1 MKNAECGGRM
11 KLRKHKASRMD
22 VKIPVSMVEC
32 YVKKNSLVIQ
42 SKDFLKTLSSAV
54 LNGGLCQAKTIINHQ
69 VSKSYRHSRP
79 EEYLKRVVKEL
90 RLPTP
95 VVGLMTAANVAN
107 FSLQVSKYAEKRYV
121 CAITT
126 AGLSNAAAAGE
137 IVRVNSKFSTINT
150 IILIDGNLTDACMVD
165 LVKTATEAKIIALR
179 EFDVR
184 SRISGKQATGTTT
197 DAIVIACTGRGKP
210 LRYGGTATHLGEA
223 VSLTVYR
230 SIKEAIMKEEK
241 LTPER
246 SLISRLKER
255 GITFKSM
262 VEAGMEMLVYHP
274 SMGRREKIAKILAQ
288 NLREALSDVNV
299 ASLVLAGLRLEEDGQ
314 VGLIPGITAKVFQ
327 NDPVF
332 LLADELLG
340 MNIANYIAGSCGI
353 FEFVRFDKAKPGI
366 LRKLGPFLDD
376 VIGGLIA
383 GASSKMYSQ
392 LNKKGS

>member
-1 MKNAECGGRM
+1 M

-32 YVKKNSLVIQ
+32 YVEKNSLVIQ

-69 VSKSYRHSRP
+69 VPKSYRHSRP
-79 EEYLKRVVKEL
+79 EEYLKQVVKKL
-90 RLPTP
+90 KLPTP

-107 FSLQVSKYAEKRYV
+107 FSLQVSKYAEKQYV

-137 IVRVNSKFSTINT
+137 LVRVNSKFSTINT

-165 LVKTATEAKIIALR
+165 LVKTATEAKVIALR

-184 SRISGKQATGTTT
+184 SQISGKQATGTTT
-197 DAIVIACTGRGKP
+197 DAIVIACTGRGKL

-223 VSLTVYR
+223 VDLTVYR

-246 SLISRLKER
+246 PLISRLKER

-262 VEAGMEMLVYHP
+262 VEAGMKMLVYHP
-274 SMGRREKIAKILAQ
+274 SMGKHKKVAKILAQ

-314 VGLIPGITAKVFQ
+314 VGLIPGITAETFQ

-340 MNIANYIAGSCGI
+340 MNIANYIAGSCGV

-392 LNKKGS
+392 LCKKGG